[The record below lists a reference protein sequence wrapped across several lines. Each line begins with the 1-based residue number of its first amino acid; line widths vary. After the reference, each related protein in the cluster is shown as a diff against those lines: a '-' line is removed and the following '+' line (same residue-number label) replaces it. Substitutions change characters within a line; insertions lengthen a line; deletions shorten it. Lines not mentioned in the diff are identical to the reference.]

1 MSTFVPFFLK
11 SHREASVFDANS
23 SSIFLHRGIPK
34 KETRVCNNTVLPEVC
49 LQKEH
54 PKPFYTTSLKALLSE
69 PKTLLQVCISVWS
82 ANCTLLKQVYKA
94 NLFVRQKA
102 DCSSACVFLCRDKSN
117 HWNKSKSKD
126 LQTSLWNYALRYPLS
141 SGHFQIHQIRG
152 QRKVSL

>member
-11 SHREASVFDANS
+11 SLREACMFDANS
-23 SSIFLHRGIPK
+23 SGIFLHRDIPK

-69 PKTLLQVCISVWS
+69 TKTLLQVCISVWS
-82 ANCTLLKQVYKA
+82 ANCTLVKQVYKA

-102 DCSSACVFLCRDKSN
+102 DCSSACVSCAETSQTTEININQRICRLLCEIMLLDI
-117 HWNKSKSKD
+117 
-126 LQTSLWNYALRYPLS
+126 LWALDTFR
-141 SGHFQIHQIRG
+141 FI
-152 QRKVSL
+152 K